1 MTRLGHS
8 RRPPTRERGVLLA
21 MGSAGSVR
29 EPRAAIE
36 GRGPVVALVRQAGAA
51 GAARRS
57 GLACRPDDKKP
68 AAVAD
73 LLNVLDREPD
83 RSHRRKRRPFE
94 SSGPGNACRH
104 GVGGCHAAGR
114 CMDRAAQTRM
124 AAWTR
129 VVRGGG
135 LRTSRVL
142 VVRSG
147 WRVMTREQLV
157 RAEAIAL
164 ADARRMAS
172 ALAATQGPPRGPRAR
187 QHRRALENQ

>member
-1 MTRLGHS
+1 
-8 RRPPTRERGVLLA
+8 
-21 MGSAGSVR
+21 
-29 EPRAAIE
+29 
-36 GRGPVVALVRQAGAA
+36 
-51 GAARRS
+51 
-57 GLACRPDDKKP
+57 
-68 AAVAD
+68 
-73 LLNVLDREPD
+73 
-83 RSHRRKRRPFE
+83 
-94 SSGPGNACRH
+94 
-104 GVGGCHAAGR
+104 
-114 CMDRAAQTRM
+114 MDRAAPARM

-172 ALAATQGPPRGPRAR
+172 ALATQAHDEGHAR
-187 QHRRALENQ
+187 VSTAVRSKAQLRPARPAAMAWSPHAMT